1 MQYAPVII
9 PTLNRY
15 EHFKRCLESLE
26 KCTGADKTEV
36 YVGLDYPPSEKYVE
50 GWKKIDVYLGEKEK
64 DNGFL
69 NLIVKRRDHNLG
81 IGGNC
86 SNFKTLLKE
95 LPTGS
100 ECFISTE
107 DDNEFSPCFLDF
119 MNKALEK
126 YKDNPKV
133 YSVCGYTQPEYQV
146 KGKDVIF
153 IYDNSA
159 WGFGRWLNRE
169 VPDIDYIKTKLCSIK
184 TVMKIWR
191 SCPSLLYEILTML
204 DKKEIY
210 GDAMYS
216 MRCVCEETY
225 QVRPAVSLVRN
236 TGDDGSGQHTGISGK
251 FSKQEI
257 SAESNFS
264 FVTDEICRTKEA
276 DNAVRMNMMPR
287 NIISRLK
294 LHICIFKKAISFYYS
309 GSVCSKYN

>member
-1 MQYAPVII
+1 MSRNNFQYAPVII

-159 WGFGRWLNRE
+159 WGLGRWMNRE
-169 VPDIDYIKTKLCSIK
+169 VPDVKYVSTHLKSFG
-184 TVMKIWR
+184 TVFKVWR
-191 SCPSLLYEILTML
+191 KYPALINSMLTMVQRNVR
-204 DKKEIY
+204 Y
-210 GDAMYS
+210 GDAMYTLK
-216 MRCVCEETY
+216 CICEERY
-225 QVRPAVSLVRN
+225 QVRPSFSLVRN
-236 TGDDGSGQHTGISGK
+236 TGDDGSGQHTGKSGRFSTQKISDE
-251 FSKQEI
+251 KQFFLTEV
-257 SAESNFS
+257 SVE
-264 FVTDEICRTKEA
+264 RTKKL
-276 DNAVRMNMMPR
+276 DYCVRNNMFPKSLINR
-287 NIISRLK
+287 VRFTLSLAKRYISYRLK
-294 LHICIFKKAISFYYS
+294 
-309 GSVCSKYN
+309 GN